1 MPPRGKASK
10 RSKQTNKKQE
20 RELNGGFFKC
30 KPVLCKDCVVLETP
44 YEFIQFEVLDEEEYI
59 TDDDEVWSEID
70 DSACDDAE
78 LSNINFDED
87 TICERLEEVNLKW
100 RETHKNSNV
109 RGAGTSRAKS
119 LYSILLERRKW
130 RVGMLHTCAACK
142 AKVFGREARLAHY
155 TDEKTGELIFQANSP
170 IFTNS
175 CCARYCCFITF
186 FQ

>member
-1 MPPRGKASK
+1 MTHHAKAPDGLGASLLTLKDNGKNIK
-10 RSKQTNKKQE
+10 PMRDTTFYF
-20 RELNGGFFKC
+20 NG
-30 KPVLCKDCVVLETP
+30 
-44 YEFIQFEVLDEEEYI
+44 EV
-59 TDDDEVWSEID
+59 
-70 DSACDDAE
+70 C
-78 LSNINFDED
+78 NQKM
-87 TICERLEEVNLKW
+87 VNNLGQQK
-100 RETHKNSNV
+100 
-109 RGAGTSRAKS
+109 G

-130 RVGMLHTCAACK
+130 RVGMLHTCNACK